1 MGKGFPCPDTQSGSC
16 GLRQRG
22 AKMSRLVFEV
32 VLVLY
37 TKGVAVG
44 WKRYDGVG
52 GGRGFRG

>member
-1 MGKGFPCPDTQSGSC
+1 
-16 GLRQRG
+16 
-22 AKMSRLVFEV
+22 MSRLVFEV